1 MGPKISSSE
10 GITVSKYKGET
21 KPYEYRVVIK
31 GLGKKVGGKGALE
44 RERRVYEVADRIAGF
59 LKWHYVDMN
68 PDYVDEYDL
77 LDIQFIKINL
87 EPLTEGDKQAI
98 EKAIKKVFK
107 IEKFFSVIR
116 KIVRDEIRNF
126 TSSEKVIRVKRPG
139 ESGRGYIIV
148 RGFTG
153 DIKPIED
160 IIRKAYEPL
169 LEDKTVTSWQAQD
182 GTPIVYIDLHLD
194 WYIKNPA
201 KRAAI
206 YKEILSGVMKYTGI
220 NEVRLARPG
229 DIGGLDN
236 FDDLRVYPRHIREE
250 IKKWRNK

>member
-1 MGPKISSSE
+1 MGPKLSDSK
-10 GITVSKYKGET
+10 GIEVRKYEGET
-21 KPYEYRVVIK
+21 KPYEYRIVVK
-31 GLGKKVGGKGALE
+31 GLGKKVGGRNAFE
-44 RERRVYEVADRIAGF
+44 REERVYEVAERLGNFIYRRYIEVDPV
-59 LKWHYVDMN
+59 YVDK
-68 PDYVDEYDL
+68 YDL
-77 LDIQFIKINL
+77 LDVQFIKMDLI
-87 EPLTEGDKQAI
+87 PLTPEDKQAI

-107 IEKFFSVIR
+107 IEQLFSVIR